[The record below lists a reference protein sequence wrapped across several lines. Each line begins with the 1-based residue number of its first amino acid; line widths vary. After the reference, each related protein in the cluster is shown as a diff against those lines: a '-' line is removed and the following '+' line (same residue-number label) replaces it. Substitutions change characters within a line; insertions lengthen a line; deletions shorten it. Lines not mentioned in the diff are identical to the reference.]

1 MVFAAAGKPDMS
13 RCWMM
18 VRSSTISPEKL
29 RLYCSGHIIYSFRRS
44 FPRRKFLSG
53 YCSSHFHTSK
63 EKHERHFASSVSSQD
78 TLIDHKVFDEMP
90 NRDNKTVESSY
101 MFVRDVLRS
110 SMMRAEA
117 ETPRSIHCFALKSG
131 FLQDLHASSK
141 LLTLYGKAG
150 DFVSSL
156 GLFSELKVKDV
167 IAWNSVITA
176 LNQNGRSTA
185 ALGVF
190 VEMIQKG
197 TGFDSTTLLLA
208 LSASSSLNLSK
219 VCPLVH
225 CLGIEAGLV
234 SDANLCNALMNL
246 YAQGE
251 DLSSAER
258 VFTHMERRDVVSWN
272 TIVTKCLANGQYWKS
287 LEYFKA
293 MTVSGQEAD
302 NVTFS
307 SVISA
312 CASLEELSLG
322 ESFHGMVIRSGYV
335 PEAYVSVANSI
346 ISMYSK
352 CGDMDA
358 AVTVFEK
365 ISCKDVISWNAVL
378 NGFASNGMSQE
389 AFGIFKEMQSL
400 NSIQPDIATVV
411 TVTSICGD
419 MCLSREGRAIHGYT
433 VRREKQSKEL
443 VVVNSLIDM
452 YGKCGLARQ
461 AELLFKITTDRDL
474 VSWNSMISAFVQN
487 GFTQKAKN
495 LFKEVVS
502 EYSRSKFSLS
512 TVLAILPSCCS
523 SDSLIFGKSV
533 HCWQLKIGFGN
544 TILSAN
550 SVINMYIGCR
560 DLTSAFLLL
569 EMISETRDLASWN
582 SVIYGCASNGHHSE
596 SLRAFRAMSHEG
608 KVSHDMITLLGTIS
622 ACGNLG
628 LVSEGR
634 CFHGLAIKTLRE
646 SETQLQNTLITMYG
660 RCKDIDS
667 AVKVFGLISDPNLC
681 SWNCVIST
689 LSQNKA
695 GPEAIQLFRKLEV
708 EPNEITFVGLLS
720 ASTQLGSTGYGMQA
734 HCYLIRRGFQAN
746 PFICAALVD
755 MYSSCGKV
763 ETGMKVFRNSGVR
776 SVAAWNS
783 VISAYGFHGMG
794 EKAMKLFSEM
804 SLSGME
810 PNKSTFISVL
820 SACSHSGFVE
830 EGLKYYNQMEDKFR
844 VKPVTEHRVCVVDML
859 GRAGKLREAYEF
871 IKGYGEAQKAGVW
884 GALLSACN
892 YHGDTELGKEAA
904 EVLFELEPDN
914 ASYYISLS
922 NTYVRLGAWEE
933 AVRLRKTVEDKA
945 LKKLPGFSSIDVSVG
960 L

>member
-1 MVFAAAGKPDMS
+1 MS
-13 RCWMM
+13 
-18 VRSSTISPEKL
+18 RSSTISPEKL

-176 LNQNGRSTA
+176 LNQNGRSMA

-219 VCPLVH
+219 
-225 CLGIEAGLV
+225 
-234 SDANLCNALMNL
+234 
-246 YAQGE
+246 
-251 DLSSAER
+251 R
-258 VFTHMERRDVVSWN
+258 VFTRMERRDVVSWN

-389 AFGIFKEMQSL
+389 AF
-400 NSIQPDIATVV
+400 
-411 TVTSICGD
+411 
-419 MCLSREGRAIHGYT
+419 EGRAIHGYT

-904 EVLFELEPDN
+904 EVLFEMEPDN

-945 LKKLPGFSSIDVSVG
+945 LKKLPGFSTIDVR
-960 L
+960 

>member
-1 MVFAAAGKPDMS
+1 MT
-13 RCWMM
+13 RCWIM
-18 VRSSTISPEKL
+18 VRKSTISPERL
-29 RLYCSGHIIYSFRRS
+29 RLYCSGHIICSFSRS
-44 FPRRKFLSG
+44 LALRNLIPG
-53 YCSSHFHTSK
+53 YFSSHFHIRKEQHDRHYFTS
-63 EKHERHFASSVSSQD
+63 AVSSQD
-78 TLIDHKVFDEMP
+78 TLIDRKVFDEMP
-90 NRDNKTVESSY
+90 NRDNKTVESSF
-101 MFVRDVLRS
+101 MFIRDLLRS
-110 SMMRAEA
+110 SMVRAEA

-131 FLQDLHASSK
+131 FLQDLHASSQ

-150 DFVSSL
+150 DFASSL

-176 LNQNGRSTA
+176 LNRNGRSTV

-197 TGFDSTTLLLA
+197 TEFDSTTLLLA
-208 LSASSSLNLSK
+208 LSALSSLSLSK
-219 VCPLVH
+219 VCPVVH
-225 CLGIEAGLV
+225 CLAIEAGLV
-234 SDANLCNALMNL
+234 SDSNLCNALMNL

-251 DLSSAER
+251 DLSSAEC
-258 VFTHMERRDVVSWN
+258 VFTRMEQRDIVSWN
-272 TIVTKCLANGQYWKS
+272 TIVTKCLASGQYWKS
-287 LEYFKA
+287 LKYFKS
-293 MTVSGQEAD
+293 MCVSGQEAD

-307 SVISA
+307 SVISS
-312 CASLEELSLG
+312 CASLEEISLG
-322 ESFHGMVIRSGYV
+322 ESFHGLVIRSGYV

-346 ISMYSK
+346 ISMYAK
-352 CGDMDA
+352 CGDIDSA
-358 AVTVFEK
+358 ETVFENLL
-365 ISCKDVISWNAVL
+365 CKDVISWNAIL
-378 NGFASNGMSQE
+378 NGFASNGMFQE
-389 AFGIFKEMQSL
+389 AFGVFKEMQSL
-400 NSIQPDIATVV
+400 NRIQPDIATVV

-419 MCLSREGRAIHGYT
+419 RCLSLEGRAIHGYT
-433 VRREKQSKEL
+433 LRREMQSRAL

-452 YGKCGLARQ
+452 YGKCGLTKQ
-461 AELLFKITTDRDL
+461 ADLLFKITTDRDL

-487 GFTQKAKN
+487 GFTREAKS

-533 HCWQLKIGFGN
+533 HCWQLKLGFGN
-544 TILSAN
+544 NILSAN

-569 EMISETRDLASWN
+569 ETISETRDLASWN
-582 SVIYGCASNGHHSE
+582 SVIYGCASNGHYLE
-596 SLRAFRAMSHEG
+596 SLRAFQAMSHEG

-634 CFHGLAIKTLRE
+634 CFHGLAIKTLIE

-681 SWNCVIST
+681 SWNCVISA

-695 GPEAIQLFRKLEV
+695 GTEAVQLFRKLEV

-720 ASTQLGSTGYGMQA
+720 ASAQLWSTGYGVQA

-746 PFICAALVD
+746 PFISAALVD
-755 MYSSCGKV
+755 MYSSCGRL
-763 ETGMKVFRNSGVR
+763 ETGVKVFRNSGVR
-776 SVAAWNS
+776 SIAAWNS
-783 VISAYGFHGMG
+783 LICAYGFHGKG
-794 EKAMKLFSEM
+794 EKAMELFSEM
-804 SLSGME
+804 SVSGME
-810 PNKSTFISVL
+810 PNKSTFISLL
-820 SACSHSGFVE
+820 SACSHSGFLE
-830 EGLKYYNQMEDKFR
+830 EGLKYYNQMEDKFG

-871 IKGYGEAQKAGVW
+871 IKGIGEPQKAGVW

-904 EVLFELEPDN
+904 EVLFEMEPDN

-922 NTYVRLGAWEE
+922 NTYVGLGGWEE

-945 LKKLPGFSSIDVSVG
+945 LKKLPGYSSIDVSVG

>member
-1 MVFAAAGKPDMS
+1 MPKRENRTVD
-13 RCWMM
+13 
-18 VRSSTISPEKL
+18 SSFIF
-29 RLYCSGHIIYSFRRS
+29 FRD
-44 FPRRKFLSG
+44 L
-53 YCSSHFHTSK
+53 
-63 EKHERHFASSVSSQD
+63 
-78 TLIDHKVFDEMP
+78 
-90 NRDNKTVESSY
+90 
-101 MFVRDVLRS
+101 LRS

-156 GLFSELKVKDV
+156 GLFSELRVKDV
-167 IAWNSVITA
+167 IVWNSMITA

-185 ALGVF
+185 AFGVF
-190 VEMIQKG
+190 FEMVQQR
-197 TGFDSTTLLLA
+197 TEFDSTTLVLA
-208 LSASSSLNLSK
+208 LSALSKLNLSK

-225 CLGIEAGLV
+225 CLAIKDGFV

-251 DLSSAER
+251 DLSSAEC
-258 VFTHMERRDVVSWN
+258 VFTRMEHRDIVSWN
-272 TIVTKCLANGQYWKS
+272 TIVTKCLANSHPWRS
-287 LEYFKA
+287 LKYFKS
-293 MTVSGQEAD
+293 MTVSGKEAD

-307 SVISA
+307 CVISA

-322 ESFHGMVIRSGYV
+322 KSFHGMVIRSGY
-335 PEAYVSVANSI
+335 EAYVSVANSI

-358 AVTVFEK
+358 AETVFEN
-365 ISCKDVISWNAVL
+365 IFCKDVISWNAVL
-378 NGFASNGMSQE
+378 NGFASNGMVQE
-389 AFGIFKEMQSL
+389 AFGIFKEMQMADR
-400 NSIQPDIATVV
+400 IQPDIATVV

-419 MCLSREGRAIHGYT
+419 MCMSREGRSIHGYT
-433 VRREKQSKEL
+433 VRREEQSTAL
-443 VVVNSLIDM
+443 VVSNSLIDM
-452 YGKCGLARQ
+452 YGKCGLTRQ
-461 AELLFKITTDRDL
+461 AELLFEITTDRDL

-487 GFTQKAKN
+487 GFTQEAKS
-495 LFKEVVS
+495 LFKEVLS

-523 SDSLIFGKSV
+523 SESLIFGKSV
-533 HCWQLKIGFGN
+533 HCWQLKLGFGN
-544 TILSAN
+544 NILSAN

-569 EMISETRDLASWN
+569 ETISETRDLASWN
-582 SVIYGCASNGHHSE
+582 SIIYGCASNGNHSE

-628 LVSEGR
+628 LLSEGR

-660 RCKDIDS
+660 RCKDIGS

-695 GPEAIQLFRKLEV
+695 GTEAIQLFRKLDV
-708 EPNEITFVGLLS
+708 EPNEFTVVGLLS

-746 PFICAALVD
+746 PFISAALVD
-755 MYSSCGKV
+755 MYSSCGRL

-776 SVAAWNS
+776 SIAAWNS
-783 VISAYGFHGMG
+783 LISAYGFHGMG
-794 EKAMKLFSEM
+794 EKAMELFSEM
-804 SLSGME
+804 SISGME

-830 EGLKYYNQMEDKFR
+830 EGLKHYNQMEDKFG

-871 IKGYGEAQKAGVW
+871 IKGIGEPQKAGVW

-892 YHGDTELGKEAA
+892 YHGDAKLGKEVA
-904 EVLFELEPDN
+904 EVLFEMEPDN

-922 NTYVRLGAWEE
+922 NTYVGLGGWEE

-945 LKKLPGFSSIDVSVG
+945 LKKVPGYSTIDVSVG
-960 L
+960 LYL

>member
-1 MVFAAAGKPDMS
+1 MVFAAAGKPDMT
-13 RCWMM
+13 RCWIM
-18 VRSSTISPEKL
+18 VRKSTISPERL
-29 RLYCSGHIIYSFRRS
+29 RLYCSGHIICSFSRS
-44 FPRRKFLSG
+44 LALRNLIPG
-53 YCSSHFHTSK
+53 YFSSHFHIRKEQHDRHYFTS
-63 EKHERHFASSVSSQD
+63 AVSSQD
-78 TLIDHKVFDEMP
+78 TLIDRKVFDEMP
-90 NRDNKTVESSY
+90 NRDNKTVESSF
-101 MFVRDVLRS
+101 MFIRDLLRS
-110 SMMRAEA
+110 SMVRAEA

-131 FLQDLHASSK
+131 FLQDLHASSQ

-150 DFVSSL
+150 DFASSL

-176 LNQNGRSTA
+176 LNRNGRSTV

-197 TGFDSTTLLLA
+197 TEFDSTTLLLA
-208 LSASSSLNLSK
+208 LSALSSLSLSK
-219 VCPLVH
+219 VCPVVH
-225 CLGIEAGLV
+225 CLAIEAGLV
-234 SDANLCNALMNL
+234 SDSNLCNALMNL

-251 DLSSAER
+251 DLSSAEC
-258 VFTHMERRDVVSWN
+258 VFTRMEQRDIVSWN
-272 TIVTKCLANGQYWKS
+272 TIVTKCLASGQYWKS
-287 LEYFKA
+287 LKYFKS
-293 MTVSGQEAD
+293 MCVSGQEAD

-307 SVISA
+307 SVISS
-312 CASLEELSLG
+312 CASLEEISLG
-322 ESFHGMVIRSGYV
+322 ESFHGLVIRSGYV

-346 ISMYSK
+346 ISMYAK
-352 CGDMDA
+352 CGDIDSA
-358 AVTVFEK
+358 ETVFENLL
-365 ISCKDVISWNAVL
+365 CKDVISWNAIL
-378 NGFASNGMSQE
+378 NGFASNGMFQE
-389 AFGIFKEMQSL
+389 AFGVFKEMQSL
-400 NSIQPDIATVV
+400 NRIQPDIATVV

-419 MCLSREGRAIHGYT
+419 RCLSLEGRAIHGYT
-433 VRREKQSKEL
+433 LGREMQSRAL

-452 YGKCGLARQ
+452 YGKCGLTKQ
-461 AELLFKITTDRDL
+461 ADLLFKITTDRDL

-487 GFTQKAKN
+487 GFTREAKS

-533 HCWQLKIGFGN
+533 HCWQLKLGFGN
-544 TILSAN
+544 NILSAN

-569 EMISETRDLASWN
+569 ETISETRDLASWN
-582 SVIYGCASNGHHSE
+582 SVIYGCASNGHYLE
-596 SLRAFRAMSHEG
+596 SLRAFQAMSHEG

-634 CFHGLAIKTLRE
+634 CFHGLAIKTLIE

-681 SWNCVIST
+681 SWNCVISA

-695 GPEAIQLFRKLEV
+695 GTEAVQLFRKLEV

-720 ASTQLGSTGYGMQA
+720 ASAQLWSTGYGVQA

-746 PFICAALVD
+746 PFISAALVD
-755 MYSSCGKV
+755 MYSSCGRL
-763 ETGMKVFRNSGVR
+763 ETGVKVFRNSGVR
-776 SVAAWNS
+776 SIAAWNS
-783 VISAYGFHGMG
+783 LICAYGFHGKG
-794 EKAMKLFSEM
+794 EKAMELFSEM
-804 SLSGME
+804 SVSGME
-810 PNKSTFISVL
+810 PNKSTFISLL
-820 SACSHSGFVE
+820 SACSHSDG
-830 EGLKYYNQMEDKFR
+830 GKFG

-871 IKGYGEAQKAGVW
+871 IKESESHRKQVYGE
-884 GALLSACN
+884 LC
-892 YHGDTELGKEAA
+892 
-904 EVLFELEPDN
+904 
-914 ASYYISLS
+914 
-922 NTYVRLGAWEE
+922 
-933 AVRLRKTVEDKA
+933 
-945 LKKLPGFSSIDVSVG
+945 
-960 L
+960 